1 MILTTSCSLEVSH
14 SPLGLLQEMKDLERN
29 GPATR
34 KSSVSPA
41 DLGRAAKSQ
50 PQQRRKL
57 LLSDEEI
64 APGTCFLRSL
74 E

>member
-1 MILTTSCSLEVSH
+1 
-14 SPLGLLQEMKDLERN
+14 MKDLERN